1 MIVSILDLSLYYDS
15 TEFIDLDTNNSF
27 QRLDGP
33 KLPHH
38 MKSMCAVK
46 VEEQIYIIG
55 GQSKCD
61 HLVIPCEP
69 GSTTDLKEV
78 WIYNSTDFTDQ
89 PGFDEQLYEEGPSMA
104 RGRYGHAC
112 GLMKNG
118 NKSMIVAAGGW
129 SGSTSVEIL
138 DLTTNEWS
146 SGTYDKRLW
155 S

>member
-1 MIVSILDLSLYYDS
+1 
-15 TEFIDLDTNNSF
+15 
-27 QRLDGP
+27 
-33 KLPHH
+33 
-38 MKSMCAVK
+38 
-46 VEEQIYIIG
+46 
-55 GQSKCD
+55 
-61 HLVIPCEP
+61 
-69 GSTTDLKEV
+69 
-78 WIYNSTDFTDQ
+78 
-89 PGFDEQLYEEGPSMA
+89 MA

-146 SGTYDKRLW
+146 SGTSDKRLW

>member
-1 MIVSILDLSLYYDS
+1 MIVSILDSSFYYDS
-15 TEFIDLDTNNSF
+15 TEFIDLDCNNTF

-33 KLPHH
+33 KLPHY

-46 VEEQIYIIG
+46 VEQHIYIIG
-55 GQSKCD
+55 GQSNS
-61 HLVIPCEP
+61 H
-69 GSTTDLKEV
+69 TDLKEV

-89 PGFDEQLYEEGPSMA
+89 HGFDEQLYEEGPSMA

-118 NKSMIVAAGGW
+118 NRSMIVAAGGW